1 MGSKNLMGSKKN
13 FFNRKFFE
21 MLSKFNSFL
30 VFAHSHM
37 QLPNP
42 LASAFQQAQ
51 AVASS
56 ITANI
61 QSQDPFAAM
70 DASMG
75 ESPSPVGGVQ
85 ASAAPV
91 LPSMPPITGNVDP
104 SKIDEIRRT
113 IYVGNLSSTVRE
125 GERERGKGE
134 VKRGYMHKDG
144 GNYIY
149 MYM

>member
-1 MGSKNLMGSKKN
+1 MGSKNLMGSKKIFLIEN
-13 FFNRKFFE
+13 FLKCFLNLIHFFS
-21 MLSKFNSFL
+21 L
-30 VFAHSHM
+30 HIHM

-125 GERERGKGE
+125 GGRERGKGE
-134 VKRGYMHKDG
+134 VKRGYMHKDK
-144 GNYIY
+144 GNYIC

>member
-1 MGSKNLMGSKKN
+1 M
-13 FFNRKFFE
+13 
-21 MLSKFNSFL
+21 
-30 VFAHSHM
+30 
-37 QLPNP
+37 
-42 LASAFQQAQ
+42 ASAFQQAQ

-125 GERERGKGE
+125 GGRGGKER
-134 VKRGYMHKDG
+134 
-144 GNYIY
+144 
-149 MYM
+149 

>member
-1 MGSKNLMGSKKN
+1 
-13 FFNRKFFE
+13 
-21 MLSKFNSFL
+21 
-30 VFAHSHM
+30 M

-125 GERERGKGE
+125 EGGREGEGERE
-134 VKRGYMHKDG
+134 VKCGYMHKDG